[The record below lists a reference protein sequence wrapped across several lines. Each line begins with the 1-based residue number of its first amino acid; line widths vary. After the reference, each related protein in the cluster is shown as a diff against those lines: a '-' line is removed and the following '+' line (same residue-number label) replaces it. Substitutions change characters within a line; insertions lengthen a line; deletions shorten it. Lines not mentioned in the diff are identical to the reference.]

1 MNQAQPSL
9 VRFSLRTLLVMM
21 MLLCIVLATI
31 VSSSPR
37 VALAMYWASVLAPVV
52 GVLFAAGTR
61 GTTRAFWI
69 GFAALGLWAY
79 VQLFMESKTQ
89 RKLKTTVSQAFHD
102 RLKDP
107 LLDLHDHRFAW
118 DALTILRREY
128 HPPIPEQELAITLDE
143 IQVRFPKEYRTCL
156 SAAKTRATEAS
167 FTTAWHHLH
176 LAIAMIGGC
185 AVAVLNAWSNRRH
198 TENELAAGM
207 NPAAR

>member
-1 MNQAQPSL
+1 MSHAKPTL
-9 VRFSLRTLLVMM
+9 VRFSLRTLLLLT

-31 VSSSPR
+31 VSGSPR

-79 VQLFMESKTQ
+79 VQLFMESETQ

-102 RLKDP
+102 RLKHP
-107 LLDLHDHRFAW
+107 LLELHDHRFAS
-118 DALTILRREY
+118 DAMALLRKHRTQMF
-128 HPPIPEQELAITLDE
+128 EQDPAITPGE
-143 IQVRFPKEYRTCL
+143 IQVRFPKEYRFSI
-156 SAAKTRATEAS
+156 SAAKVHATEAS